1 MPLQVNYILQ
11 LLEWDEFTRCTV
23 QTTLFFTST
32 CMSSFYCITPRETKK
47 KSQYQTSLQHEFSFY
62 WLNLSL
68 QEDSCIAKTEP
79 DTSSSAVVVYSLKL
93 HQNQDAFDVTEKT
106 LELHYSTLR
115 YGWGEE
121 AAATD
126 SGVQRKKK
134 GRGHIP

>member
-1 MPLQVNYILQ
+1 MRRVYTLYCTNYAIIYLHLYVQ
-11 LLEWDEFTRCTV
+11 LLLHHSQGD
-23 QTTLFFTST
+23 
-32 CMSSFYCITPRETKK
+32 KK
-47 KSQYQTSLQHEFSFY
+47 KSQYQTSLQQEFSFY

-126 SGVQRKKK
+126 SAVQTKKK